1 MRSLTVK
8 QLWARKRRFI
18 GAGIAVIIG
27 VAFLSATMILGNA
40 MTEGVE
46 ALFLEGYAGTDVQ
59 VKSSRDLDSENV
71 ETIPVD
77 ARLVDQLAALP
88 EVDRALPVVEGTAQL
103 TGADGDPI
111 GGYGPPTIGQN
122 WVDHD
127 RNPYVLRDGRAPA
140 GPREIVIDSGS
151 ADTGDLEVGDV
162 TTVRVPEQH
171 EVTVVGV
178 AELASGNELGGVTF
192 TWFDTDTAQE
202 LMFGSRELVTAV
214 DLQVAPGVSPEAL
227 QTVVEP
233 LIPHETVALTG
244 AELSAQAMD
253 DMESDFLGFFKVF
266 LLVFAVIA
274 LLVASFSINNTF
286 SILVAQRTRESALL
300 RAIGASRRQILGSV
314 ATEALLIG
322 VLASAAGLGAGYGLA
337 IGLNALMNAGGFGVP
352 TAGLTPSSGVAMT
365 GAIVGVGI
373 TLLAAV
379 LPAWR
384 ASRVA
389 PLAALRDIAV
399 DRSGTSVVRGVV
411 GLSVF
416 GAGIAA
422 LVAGPDTGSPM
433 RFAGL
438 GSLALFAG
446 FVLLGPVVARLAAG
460 VIGTPF
466 ATLRG
471 ANGKLARRNAMRN
484 PKRTAGTA
492 SALMIGTAVV
502 ALFACLGSSIKHSMT
517 DLIETTFGGDLVV
530 RPDGFSGAGLP
541 LELTDQLAALP
552 EVAIASPLRDGPLV
566 IADQPGRRPSDAGTE
581 EWVVGGDVA
590 TMGHVLDLGTIEG
603 DLPGTGPGEIAIA
616 SDWAAE
622 HGHAIGDV
630 LTVEHV
636 DGVVE
641 DLTISATYT
650 ETALMGDF
658 LVDGATLDAHRA
670 DPANFLIM
678 VELSDDVSLA
688 DGKDAVAAVT
698 EPNGDPLV
706 ETSDEYLDAQAAQ
719 LDQMLGIVYALLGL
733 AVVIALIGIANT
745 LSLSLHERTRELG
758 LLRAVGQS
766 RRALRSTVRWESVI
780 IAIFGTVGGLALG
793 TFMCWGL
800 VRAISV
806 SEGFGSFAPSYPTLG
821 VILGVAVVSGV
832 VAAARPARRAAKL
845 DVLEAIA
852 TE

>member
-1 MRSLTVK
+1 M
-8 QLWARKRRFI
+8 
-18 GAGIAVIIG
+18 
-27 VAFLSATMILGNA
+27 
-40 MTEGVE
+40 E
-46 ALFLEGYAGTDVQ
+46 
-59 VKSSRDLDSENV
+59 
-71 ETIPVD
+71 
-77 ARLVDQLAALP
+77 
-88 EVDRALPVVEGTAQL
+88 
-103 TGADGDPI
+103 
-111 GGYGPPTIGQN
+111 
-122 WVDHD
+122 
-127 RNPYVLRDGRAPA
+127 
-140 GPREIVIDSGS
+140 
-151 ADTGDLEVGDV
+151 
-162 TTVRVPEQH
+162 
-171 EVTVVGV
+171 
-178 AELASGNELGGVTF
+178 
-192 TWFDTDTAQE
+192 
-202 LMFGSRELVTAV
+202 
-214 DLQVAPGVSPEAL
+214 
-227 QTVVEP
+227 
-233 LIPHETVALTG
+233 
-244 AELSAQAMD
+244 

-274 LLVASFSINNTF
+274 LLVACFSISNTF

-314 ATEALLIG
+314 TAEALLIG
-322 VLASAAGLGAGYGLA
+322 VLASAVGLGAGYGLA
-337 IGLNALMNAGGFGVP
+337 IGLNALMNAGGMGVP
-352 TAGLTPSSGVAMT
+352 TSGLTPSTGVAVT

-389 PLAALRDIAV
+389 PLAALRDVAV
-399 DRSGTSVVRGVV
+399 DRSGASVVRGVL
-411 GLSVF
+411 GLVLF

-422 LVAGPDTGSPM
+422 LIAGPDTGSPM
-433 RFAGL
+433 SFAGL
-438 GSLALFAG
+438 GALGLFAG

-460 VIGTPF
+460 AIGTPI

-502 ALFACLGSSIKHSMT
+502 ALFASLGSSIKHSMT

-530 RPDGFSGAGLP
+530 RTDGFSGAGLP

-566 IADQPGRRPSDAGTE
+566 FGDRPGVPPSEAGME

-590 TMGHVLDLGTIEG
+590 TMGQVLDLGTIDG
-603 DLPGTGPGEIAIA
+603 DLAGTGPGEIAVA
-616 SDWAAE
+616 ADWAAE
-622 HGHAIGDV
+622 HGHAIGDT
-630 LTVEHV
+630 LNVEHV
-636 DGVVE
+636 DGAIE

-658 LVDGATLDAHRA
+658 LVDGATLDAHRTR
-670 DPANFLIM
+670 PANFLVM
-678 VELSDDVSLA
+678 VELADGVSLA
-688 DGKDAVAAVT
+688 DGKAAVASVT

-706 ETSDEYLDAQAAQ
+706 ETSEEYLDAQAAQ

-733 AVVIALIGIANT
+733 AVIIALLGIANT

-766 RRALRSTVRWESVI
+766 RRALRATVRWESVI
-780 IAIFGTVGGLALG
+780 IAIFGTIGGLALG

-800 VRAISV
+800 IRAISV
-806 SEGFGSFAPSYPTLG
+806 SEGFGSFAPSYLTLG
-821 VILGVAVVSGV
+821 IILGVAVVSGV

-852 TE
+852 TD